1 MPLSATPVSSVVHV
15 WPITPK
21 VAPRISIASQIFK
34 AESRKLSCDFVY
46 NRLEKGLTFT
56 RNPGTRSLGETI
68 RTLKGPQG
76 LCQDREICGRRHVL
90 LLCLGRS
97 WWFTGPLITP
107 PSFTY
112 TAIEAAEFQ
121 WVKNNFPNRG

>member
-1 MPLSATPVSSVVHV
+1 MSRRL
-15 WPITPK
+15 
-21 VAPRISIASQIFK
+21 R
-34 AESRKLSCDFVY
+34 RKLHHVYQSHYKFLKLNRVIFRRDFVCK
-46 NRLEKGLTFT
+46 RVEIGHTFT
-56 RNPGTRSLGETI
+56 RSPGTRSLGETI

-76 LCQDREICGRRHVL
+76 LWQDRENCGRRHVL

-107 PSFTY
+107 PLFTY